1 MVTTVLIVFKEIEY
15 RRLNTIYRLG
25 RFKKYKLNLI
35 KSKSN

>member
-1 MVTTVLIVFKEIEY
+1 MVTTVLHVFKEIEY
-15 RRLNTIYRLG
+15 RRLNILYRHG